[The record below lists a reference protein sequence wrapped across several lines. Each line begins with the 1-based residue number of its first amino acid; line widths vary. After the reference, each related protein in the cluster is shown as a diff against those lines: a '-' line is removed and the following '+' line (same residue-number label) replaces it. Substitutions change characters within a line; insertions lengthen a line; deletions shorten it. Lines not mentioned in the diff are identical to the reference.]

1 MSSENN
7 FCSIGIYLYGENI
20 SLDEVSL
27 LVGLE
32 PTLSRN
38 LGDVRFTSS
47 GAKIVQKIGV
57 WEFRWR
63 VEVTN
68 LGISLLDVLDK
79 IKCERIAG
87 RAGVTKA
94 ELDIFIPLDTDS
106 DMNGFSSE
114 LPGNLLGKL
123 YRLGF
128 DVVITVR

>member
-7 FCSIGIYLYGENI
+7 FCSIGIYFYGEDI

-38 LGDVRFTSS
+38 LGDVRLTSS
-47 GAKIVQKIGV
+47 GAKVLQKIGV

-63 VEVTN
+63 VELTN
-68 LGISLLDVLDK
+68 LGASLLDIIDK
-79 IKCERIAG
+79 IKCEKIAG
-87 RAGVTKA
+87 RAGVAKA
-94 ELDIFIPLDTDS
+94 ELDVFIPLDADGGV
-106 DMNGFSSE
+106 NGFSFE
-114 LPGNLLGKL
+114 FPGNLLGRL